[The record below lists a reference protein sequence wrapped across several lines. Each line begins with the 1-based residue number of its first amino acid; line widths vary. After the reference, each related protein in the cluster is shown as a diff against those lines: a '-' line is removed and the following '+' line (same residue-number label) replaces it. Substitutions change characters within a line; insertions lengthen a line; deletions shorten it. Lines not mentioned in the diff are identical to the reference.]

1 MSKRDR
7 LLILVCAVVVLA
19 AVAIV
24 SVMHASSRADQ
35 KNQAQ
40 AGGPGVVAGSFSL
53 ARGIAPSMTFVNTAW
68 GPHRDELATV
78 SAAAPEGTRT
88 ASGIKCERFYTA
100 AGTGICLQAVRGAV
114 RDTYRAVILDSH
126 LRELRHYP
134 LSGTPTRARVSPS
147 GRMVAWTV
155 FISGDS
161 YTSTNISTR
170 TSIVD
175 TRTWTLQSNLE
186 TYRITKD
193 GHSYHAADDN
203 YWGVTFVDDT
213 HFYATLATKGKTYL
227 VQGDDAAHTVKTLR
241 ENVECPSVSPDHT
254 RIAFKKRVKGA
265 SSDAHWRLSVLDL
278 RTMHET
284 PLAEQRSV
292 DDQAEWASTNAVV
305 YSLPGDNGGD
315 LWTVPA
321 DGTGAPRRLLTAGI
335 SPAYVH

>member
-7 LLILVCAVVVLA
+7 LVVLVCAVVVLA
-19 AVAIV
+19 AVAV
-24 SVMHASSRADQ
+24 GSVLHASSRADQ
-35 KNQAQ
+35 KNHVRP
-40 AGGPGVVAGSFSL
+40 GGPGVVAGSVSL
-53 ARGIAPSMTFVNTAW
+53 ATGTRQNMAFVNTAW

-78 SAAAPEGTRT
+78 SAAAPGGTRT
-88 ASGIKCERFYTA
+88 ASGIKCDRFYTA
-100 AGTGICLQAVRGAV
+100 AGTGICLQLVRGTL
-114 RDTYRAVILDSH
+114 RSTYRAVILDSH

-134 LSGTPTRARVSPS
+134 LAGTPTRARVSPS

-170 TSIVD
+170 TAILD
-175 TRTWTLQSNLE
+175 TRTWTLQGNLE

-193 GHSYHAADDN
+193 GHSYQSADDN

-213 HFYATLATKGKTYL
+213 HFYATLATHGKTYL
-227 VQGDDAAHTVKTLR
+227 VQGDAAAHTVRTLR

-254 RIAFKKRVKGA
+254 RVAFKKRVKGA

-278 RTMHET
+278 RTMQET
-284 PLAEQRSV
+284 PLSEQRSV
-292 DDQAEWASTNAVV
+292 DDQAEWAGANTVV
-305 YSLPGDNGGD
+305 YALPGDNGDD

-321 DGTGAPRRLLTAGI
+321 DGKGAPRRLLSAGL
-335 SPAYVH
+335 SPAYVD